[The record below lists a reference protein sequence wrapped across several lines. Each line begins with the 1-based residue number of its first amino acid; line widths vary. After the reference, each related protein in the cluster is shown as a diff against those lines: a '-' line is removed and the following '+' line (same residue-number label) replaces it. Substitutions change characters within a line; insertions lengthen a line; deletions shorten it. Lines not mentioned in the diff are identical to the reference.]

1 MAQPQTSFVG
11 EFAHDGEFEDLAEG
25 VDVPVGGGLS
35 GTTKLQRFLCLK
47 VDGQQV
53 NCRLDGDKD
62 FVKHGLAAKPA
73 L

>member
-1 MAQPQTSFVG
+1 M
-11 EFAHDGEFEDLAEG
+11 
-25 VDVPVGGGLS
+25 PVGGGLS
-35 GTTKLQRFLCLK
+35 GTTKLQRFFSVSK
-47 VDGQQV
+47 SMDGLEQV